1 MVPHR
6 APQVPPP
13 VSIDRQKVAEAA
25 QKLAAKGQLDK
36 AIVEYQRVL
45 REDPNDVRVLLKV
58 GDLQVR
64 MQTPAAAADTYQ
76 RVAAL
81 YEQQGL
87 HQKAIAVYKQ
97 ILQIDPSR
105 DALHLKLADLY
116 VRLGLGPDAMQH
128 LTAAAQRFA
137 KAAQLEPLEAVYRK
151 MLQVDASNVATRIRL
166 AELLSKLGRNADAVA
181 EFEESCKL
189 LESMGRQ
196 EEWGRVAERLSF
208 FKPDDATLARKLAA
222 LYLDQDDARRA
233 LPKIQVAYKA
243 DARHVPTLEMLVRA
257 FRGLGQLPKALPV
270 LKEIAR
276 IHGDAGR
283 VRDRIETWK
292 RVLDLAPT
300 DEEARAALRETSER
314 RDEAAKALAAEE
326 ELAEVEEIVAED
338 GDDIMVVEE
347 EEVVFD
353 LKPSVPPARE
363 EIPLPPGPAP
373 AVAAA
378 PAPASSTA
386 RASSR
391 PPGPRAANPLL
402 ARPPVRAAAAVAA
415 PAPSTQERNAT
426 EAARLVGE
434 AEIFLKYGLRSKVSD
449 HLAKAVQLDAS
460 SVELQA
466 RVRDLYIAMND
477 PGGIV
482 RSSVRVAQLVA
493 SHDPAGALAEVA
505 RALEIDPHDAAA
517 RALYDELQPSPR
529 AAGYAPESTLNEGN
543 AVYALDVDPYA
554 QGLADDFAEATEGT
568 AMQSPSGSW
577 DEAVDGPRP
586 EIEEGLDE
594 AEFFVTQGLYDDAR
608 DTLRQLLEMYP
619 NHPLVLDRWAELEQL
634 ALMRGADQGAM
645 GGDFGLGAV
654 FDEESQALGML
665 EGTAEGIA
673 LDEGFDGLT
682 QEASGSVSV
691 EDCDTHYDLG
701 IAYKE
706 MGLYDD
712 AIAEFKIATYSP
724 VRQCIGDTMIGLC
737 YMEKGD
743 YASAVEHFKRGLQAP
758 QRTEHEEL
766 GLYFEMG
773 IAYQTLGDYA
783 EALYYFQKVE
793 KRDPYFRE
801 VNQFVVAL
809 QAYVGHSTSQAR
821 ITPGIEDLDR
831 AFDELVNEN
840 E

>member
-1 MVPHR
+1 M
-6 APQVPPP
+6 
-13 VSIDRQKVAEAA
+13 SIDRQKVAEAA

-116 VRLGLGPDAMQH
+116 VRLGL
-128 LTAAAQRFA
+128 
-137 KAAQLEPLEAVYRK
+137 AQLEPLEAVYRK

-386 RASSR
+386 W
-391 PPGPRAANPLL
+391 PR
-402 ARPPVRAAAAVAA
+402 
-415 PAPSTQERNAT
+415 SAT
-426 EAARLVGE
+426 HWR
-434 AEIFLKYGLRSKVSD
+434 R
-449 HLAKAVQLDAS
+449 
-460 SVELQA
+460 
-466 RVRDLYIAMND
+466 R
-477 PGGIV
+477 
-482 RSSVRVAQLVA
+482 
-493 SHDPAGALAEVA
+493 
-505 RALEIDPHDAAA
+505 
-517 RALYDELQPSPR
+517 
-529 AAGYAPESTLNEGN
+529 
-543 AVYALDVDPYA
+543 
-554 QGLADDFAEATEGT
+554 
-568 AMQSPSGSW
+568 
-577 DEAVDGPRP
+577 
-586 EIEEGLDE
+586 
-594 AEFFVTQGLYDDAR
+594 
-608 DTLRQLLEMYP
+608 
-619 NHPLVLDRWAELEQL
+619 
-634 ALMRGADQGAM
+634 
-645 GGDFGLGAV
+645 
-654 FDEESQALGML
+654 
-665 EGTAEGIA
+665 
-673 LDEGFDGLT
+673 
-682 QEASGSVSV
+682 
-691 EDCDTHYDLG
+691 
-701 IAYKE
+701 
-706 MGLYDD
+706 
-712 AIAEFKIATYSP
+712 
-724 VRQCIGDTMIGLC
+724 
-737 YMEKGD
+737 
-743 YASAVEHFKRGLQAP
+743 
-758 QRTEHEEL
+758 
-766 GLYFEMG
+766 
-773 IAYQTLGDYA
+773 
-783 EALYYFQKVE
+783 
-793 KRDPYFRE
+793 
-801 VNQFVVAL
+801 
-809 QAYVGHSTSQAR
+809 
-821 ITPGIEDLDR
+821 
-831 AFDELVNEN
+831 
-840 E
+840 

>member
-1 MVPHR
+1 
-6 APQVPPP
+6 
-13 VSIDRQKVAEAA
+13 VSIDRQKVSEAA
-25 QKLAAKGQLDK
+25 QKLAAKGQFDK
-36 AIVEYQRVL
+36 AVVEYQRVL

-58 GDLQVR
+58 GDLQMR
-64 MQTPAAAADTYQ
+64 MQSPDAAAETYQ
-76 RVAAL
+76 RVAVL

-97 ILQIDPSR
+97 ILQIAPAR

-116 VRLGLGPDAMQH
+116 VTLGLSPDAMQH
-128 LTAAAQRFA
+128 LTAAAQRLA
-137 KAAQLEPLEAVYRK
+137 RSAQLEPLEAVYRK
-151 MLQVDASNVATRIRL
+151 MLQVDGSNVATRIRL
-166 AELLSKLGRNADAVA
+166 AELLSRQGRNADAVS
-181 EFEESCKL
+181 EFDESCRL
-189 LESMGRQ
+189 LEQMGRQ
-196 EEWGRVAERLSF
+196 EEWARVAERLSF
-208 FKPDDATLARKLAA
+208 FKPDDAPLARKLA
-222 LYLDQDDARRA
+222 LYYLDQDDPRRA
-233 LPKIQVAYKA
+233 LPKIQIAYKT
-243 DARHVPTLEMLVRA
+243 DTRHIPTLEMLVRA
-257 FRGLGQLPKALPV
+257 FRALGQLPKALPV

-276 IHGDAGR
+276 IHGDGDR
-283 VRDRIETWK
+283 VRERNEAWR

-300 DEEARAALRETSER
+300 DEDARTALRETTDR
-314 RDEAAKALAAEE
+314 RDDVARQIAADDELADIE
-326 ELAEVEEIVAED
+326 ELADDASDEVL
-338 GDDIMVVEE
+338 VVDE

-353 LKPSVPPARE
+353 LKPSVPPASE
-363 EIPLPPGPAP
+363 ELPLP
-373 AVAAA
+373 AA
-378 PAPASSTA
+378 PAPVQKLA
-386 RASSR
+386 SR
-391 PPGPRAANPLL
+391 PPTGRPASPLL
-402 ARPPVRAAAAVAA
+402 ARPAARPAPA
-415 PAPSTQERNAT
+415 PAPSAHERNAT

-434 AEIFLKYGLRSKVSD
+434 AEIFLKYGLRNKVSD
-449 HLAKAVQLDAS
+449 HLAKAGQLDPNNL
-460 SVELQA
+460 ELQA
-466 RVRDLYIAMND
+466 RIRDLYVAMND
-477 PGGIV
+477 PAGIV

-493 SHDPAGALAEVA
+493 PSDPGAAFGELA
-505 RALEIDPHDAAA
+505 RALEIDPTDAAA
-517 RALYDELQPSPR
+517 RSLHDQLQANLGPAAAFAPEETLYDNNPAYEL
-529 AAGYAPESTLNEGN
+529 G
-543 AVYALDVDPYA
+543 VDPYA
-554 QGLADDFAEATEGT
+554 QGLADDFGEGT
-568 AMQSPSGSW
+568 DGSLLVAPAAVY
-577 DEAVDGPRP
+577 DENVDGPRP

-665 EGTAEGIA
+665 ESTAEGIA
-673 LDEGFDGLT
+673 LDEGFDALT

-737 YMEKGD
+737 FMEKGD
-743 YASAVEHFKRGLQAP
+743 VPSAVEHFKRGLQAP

-773 IAYQTLGDYA
+773 IAYQTLGDYP

-793 KRDPYFRE
+793 KRDAYFRD
-801 VNQFVVAL
+801 VNQYVAAL
-809 QAYVGHSTSQAR
+809 HGYVGHSTSQAR

>member
-1 MVPHR
+1 MPLH
-6 APQVPPP
+6 APQVSPP
-13 VSIDRQKVAEAA
+13 VSIDRQRVTEAA
-25 QKLAAKGQLDK
+25 QKLAAKGQFDK
-36 AIVEYQRVL
+36 AVVEYQRVL

-58 GDLQVR
+58 GDLQAR
-64 MQTPAAAADTYQ
+64 MQSPEAAAETYL
-76 RVAAL
+76 RVAVL

-97 ILQIDPSR
+97 ILQIDPAR

-116 VRLGLGPDAMQH
+116 VTLGLGPDAMQH
-128 LTAAAQRFA
+128 LTAAAQRLA
-137 KAAQLEPLEAVYRK
+137 RGGPPERLEAVYRK
-151 MLQVDASNVATRIRL
+151 MLQVDGSNVATRIRL
-166 AELLSKLGRNADAVA
+166 AELLSRQSRNADAVA
-181 EFEESCKL
+181 EFEESCRL
-189 LESMGRQ
+189 LEQMGRQ
-196 EEWGRVAERLSF
+196 EEWSRVAERLSF
-208 FKPDDATLARKLAA
+208 FKPDDAPLARKLA
-222 LYLDQDDARRA
+222 LHYLEQDDPRRA

-257 FRGLGQLPKALPV
+257 FRSLGQLPKALPV

-276 IHGDAGR
+276 IHGDADR
-283 VRDRIETWK
+283 VRERNDTWR
-292 RVLDLAPT
+292 RVLDLAPN
-300 DEEARAALRETSER
+300 DEDARAALRETSDR
-314 RDEAAKALAAEE
+314 RDDVARQIAPDD
-326 ELAEVEEIVAED
+326 ELAEVEELAADEGDEVLVVDED
-338 GDDIMVVEE
+338 
-347 EEVVFD
+347 EVVFD

-363 EIPLPPGPAP
+363 ELPLPPAPTAPKLSSRPPAARTGGAILGRPAP
-373 AVAAA
+373 RPAAA
-378 PAPASSTA
+378 PAPSA
-386 RASSR
+386 
-391 PPGPRAANPLL
+391 
-402 ARPPVRAAAAVAA
+402 
-415 PAPSTQERNAT
+415 QERNAT

-434 AEIFLKYGLRSKVSD
+434 AEIFLKYGLRNKVID
-449 HLAKAVQLDAS
+449 HLAKATQLDAGNL
-460 SVELQA
+460 ELQS
-466 RVRDLYIAMND
+466 RVRDLYLAMND
-477 PGGIV
+477 PAGVV
-482 RSSVRVAQLVA
+482 RASVRVAQLLA
-493 SHDPAGALAEVA
+493 PTDPGAAFTELA
-505 RALEIDPHDAAA
+505 RALEIDPTDAGA
-517 RALYDELQPSPR
+517 RALHEQLQANLGPDTGFAPDETLYDDNPAYDLH
-529 AAGYAPESTLNEGN
+529 
-543 AVYALDVDPYA
+543 VDPYA
-554 QGLADDFAEATEGT
+554 QAVADDFGETT
-568 AMQSPSGSW
+568 DGSALMAPPAVIY
-577 DEAVDGPRP
+577 DEAADGPRP

-645 GGDFGLGAV
+645 GGEFGLGAV
-654 FDEESQALGML
+654 FDEEAEALGML
-665 EGTAEGIA
+665 ESTAEGIA

-737 YMEKGD
+737 FMEKGD
-743 YASAVEHFKRGLQAP
+743 VPSAVEHFKRGLQAP

-773 IAYQTLGDYA
+773 IAYQTLGDYP

-801 VNQFVVAL
+801 VNQYVAAL
-809 QAYVGHSTSQAR
+809 HGYVGHSSSQAR

-840 E
+840 D